1 MFELWIQSLKP
12 NDMEPINMKP
22 SEIIAKANKDLY
34 EHDYESVVMLGGK
47 LNRWIYR
54 MTHQQLEKFK
64 IEESRNGISILELG
78 AQADQHRSW
87 VKTNYQ
93 SYIVSDIDLK
103 PLLKS
108 KAIHEKN
115 LSRVDLTVASFFPD
129 IKFEQI
135 NAEQIEYPDETFDR
149 LIATCLIVHLIT
161 PIDALYE
168 WRRVT
173 KNGGQVD
180 FYVPCEPGFILRMA
194 RNLTHKRKKLSVDLP
209 YDLLHYSQH
218 RNHFLA
224 IEQFVKYVFPED
236 NLTRRFFPFNFL
248 SWQFNLW
255 AVYSIKINKSN
266 SE

>member
-1 MFELWIQSLKP
+1 
-12 NDMEPINMKP
+12 MKP

-34 EHDYESVVMLGGK
+34 ERDYESVVMLGGK

-54 MTHQQLEKFK
+54 KTHQELEKFK
-64 IEESRNGISILELG
+64 IEESQNGISILELG

-108 KAIHEKN
+108 KVIHEMN
-115 LSRVDLTVASFFPD
+115 LSQVDLKVATSIPD
-129 IKFEQI
+129 IRFEQI
-135 NAEQIEYPDETFDR
+135 NAEQIEYQDESFDR
-149 LIATCLIVHLIT
+149 LIATCLIVHLGT
-161 PIDALYE
+161 PIDALHE

-173 KNGGQVD
+173 KDGGQID
-180 FYVPCEPGFILRMA
+180 FYVPCEPGLILRIA
-194 RNLTHKRKKLSVDLP
+194 RNLTHKRKKLSVDFP

-224 IEQFVKYVFPED
+224 IDEFIKYVFSED
-236 NLTRRFFPFNFL
+236 SVTRRFFPFKFL
-248 SWQFNLW
+248 SWGFNLW
-255 AVYSIKINKSN
+255 AVYSVKINKSN
-266 SE
+266 TR